1 MSISGSWQRPYQ
13 AYLFDLDGTLVDT
26 APDISAALNFALKQA
41 GLNPV
46 SEELTRHW
54 VGHGSKTLIAE
65 ALDYLRVEKNPDH
78 LLRDFIEYYESNI
91 ANYSAPYPEVV
102 KTLNTL
108 VDRGAKLAVV
118 TNKLTNLT
126 TLLLRHLS
134 LDQHFQTVVCGD
146 STKHPKPSPEPVFL
160 AMENLG
166 VSKPETLF
174 IGDSDTDVNA
184 AANAGIQMVC
194 MRNGYNHG
202 VDVSTLN
209 CSGVIDSF
217 DELL

>member
-1 MSISGSWQRPYQ
+1 MSESWHRPYQ

-41 GLNPV
+41 GLNSV

-54 VGHGSKTLIAE
+54 VGHGSKILIAE
-65 ALDYLRVEKNPDH
+65 ALAYLRVEKNPDQ
-78 LLRDFIEYYESNI
+78 LLGDFIEYYETNI
-91 ANYSAPYPEVV
+91 ANSSSPYPEVV
-102 KTLNTL
+102 KTLRTL

-126 TLLLRHLS
+126 KLLLRHLI
-134 LDQHFQTVVCGD
+134 LDQYFETIVCGD
-146 STKHPKPSPEPVFL
+146 STNHPKPSPEPVFL

-174 IGDSDTDVNA
+174 VGDSDTDANA
-184 AANAGIQMVC
+184 AANAGIEMVC

-202 VDVSTLN
+202 IDVSTLN

>member
-1 MSISGSWQRPYQ
+1 M
-13 AYLFDLDGTLVDT
+13 
-26 APDISAALNFALKQA
+26 
-41 GLNPV
+41 
-46 SEELTRHW
+46 
-54 VGHGSKTLIAE
+54 
-65 ALDYLRVEKNPDH
+65 
-78 LLRDFIEYYESNI
+78 
-91 ANYSAPYPEVV
+91 
-102 KTLNTL
+102 
-108 VDRGAKLAVV
+108 
-118 TNKLTNLT
+118 
-126 TLLLRHLS
+126 
-134 LDQHFQTVVCGD
+134 VCGD